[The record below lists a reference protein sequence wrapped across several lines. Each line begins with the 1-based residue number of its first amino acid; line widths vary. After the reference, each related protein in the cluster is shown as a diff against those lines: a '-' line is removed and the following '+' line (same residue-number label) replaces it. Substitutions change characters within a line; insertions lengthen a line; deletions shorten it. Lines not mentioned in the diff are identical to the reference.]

1 MPMLDTIPPEKAEG
15 KVKELYTMFEQLG
28 VPVPLPIQM
37 FSASPGYIAIEG
49 RFINY
54 FINHASLS
62 PLLLTHIRLMASQEE
77 NYTYCINWNTQ
88 LLTSVMGLSEK
99 QVSAAL
105 KDPREAAL
113 TPEEKALLLFVQKV
127 VRDPALTSQEDADH
141 LKKLGWSNQDIFDA
155 TFMGMNMVIMGMM
168 FKAFQ
173 MGAAE

>member
-15 KVKELYTMFEQLG
+15 KVKELYTMFEQIG

-37 FSASPGYIAIEG
+37 FSASPGYIAIEEQ
-49 RFINY
+49 FINY
-54 FINHASLS
+54 FINHARLS

-99 QVSAAL
+99 QVAAAT